1 MQSPSSNDLP
11 ASASI
16 YSVCRDVVISICLA
30 ITLCLGCGEKESNV
44 PPTFP
49 VVGTVIDAKG
59 NPQSGGSI
67 ELVAKENQDLL
78 ATSNIAED
86 GSYELSTF
94 LNGEK
99 AEGAVAGDHSVTVY
113 TQQVEHGDSTTVTLP
128 QPVTV
133 EASDNELEIKL
144 PRIKRR

>member
-1 MQSPSSNDLP
+1 ML
-11 ASASI
+11 
-16 YSVCRDVVISICLA
+16 SICLA
-30 ITLCLGCGEKESNV
+30 MMFSLGCEKESNV

-49 VVGTVIDAKG
+49 VVGTVVDSEG

-86 GSYELSTF
+86 GSYELSTY

-99 AEGAVAGDHSVTVY
+99 AEGAIAGDHSVTVY
-113 TQQVEHGDSTTVTLP
+113 TQQVEHGDSTMVTLP
-128 QPVTV
+128 KPVTV
-133 EASDNELEIKL
+133 ETSDNELEIKL